1 MFEFF
6 VFIFVVALL
15 VFIYL
20 LCSRIEDYKTES
32 SKMEKKIDSLKDQL
46 EQTKKEK
53 MQAQKIA
60 RLNLEQ
66 KLQEIDKPNVT
77 SSYQSTKT
85 FQNASPVQQ
94 SHRPSLSATNQ
105 TSASTTNRAV
115 IHNHYH
121 EDRRSDDGD
130 DDFLVGMAVGAA
142 LSSSRREETITY
154 EQPTY
159 EPSSDSFG
167 SDSISSDD

>member
-32 SKMEKKIDSLKDQL
+32 SEMEKKIDSLKNQL
-46 EQTKKEK
+46 EETKKEK

-66 KLQEIDKPNVT
+66 KLQEIDKPNVM
-77 SSYQSTKT
+77 SSYQPTKT
-85 FQNASPVQQ
+85 FQNAYPVQQ

-105 TSASTTNRAV
+105 TSASTANRTIV
-115 IHNHYH
+115 HNHYH

-130 DDFLVGMAVGAA
+130 DFLVGMAVGTA
-142 LSSSRREETITY
+142 LSSSRREETIIY